1 MNISKKIEYFIII
14 INMDKQTSNILLISK
29 YDSNCKCEISQNAIK
44 MSQTLSDML
53 SDMKDSQ
60 LDNDRF
66 ELDIDCNPLFLKM
79 IVQYCEYHSKPG
91 KDMPLTPE
99 YTINYSPD
107 DEHCPD
113 PNCDRLKCNY
123 ILDAFQQGKI
133 NEFSTFN
140 EVKEH
145 CPFEECFEEFRISFI
160 KKWDKDFMKEL
171 VDIDDEGK
179 KKNVLLLFIKNAS
192 YLNIKTLVE
201 LIAKE
206 LAILLEIEIAPI
218 LDEKISSDIK
228 VDNAKK
234 FIRNY
239 YTIPNDWNPDE
250 EKENTDKFLWVYDVD
265 D

>member
-1 MNISKKIEYFIII
+1 
-14 INMDKQTSNILLISK
+14 MDKQSASSSNILLVSK

-53 SDMKDSQ
+53 SDMKDLH

-66 ELDIDCNPLFLKM
+66 ELECKTQKNIFELEIDCNPLFLKM

-140 EVKEH
+140 EVKEF
-145 CPFEECFEEFRISFI
+145 CPFEECFEEFRVSFI
-160 KKWDKDFMKEL
+160 KNWDKNFIKEF
-171 VDIDDEGK
+171 VDIDDQEK
-179 KKNVLLLFIKNAS
+179 KKTVLLLFIKDAS

-206 LAILLEIEIAPI
+206 LAKLLEIEITPI
-218 LDEKISSDIK
+218 LNENVSSDIK
-228 VDNAKK
+228 VNNAKK

-239 YTIPNDWNPDE
+239 FNIPNDWDPAE
-250 EKENTDKFLWVYDVD
+250 EKNVTDKFLWIYDIED
-265 D
+265 S